1 LVNTAEDSGFY
12 ITVAPEALGPKKR
25 RLIMALTRRA
35 LKAMG
40 IEDEKIDEIINMHT
54 ETVEGLKADVAKYK
68 ADAETLPEVQRQLEK
83 AQNDLEAGKKDSWKV
98 KYEAIKEEFESYKS
112 EQTKKATRAAKEKA
126 YRELLKQAGVSE
138 KRLDTVLRVSDVDS
152 VEIDE
157 KGAIKGADK
166 ITESIKSE
174 WADFIQTT
182 TIQGAQTAAPP
193 VNSGGSAMTK
203 ADIYKKDD
211 HGRYVMSAAERQKA
225 LMENQIT

>member
-1 LVNTAEDSGFY
+1 
-12 ITVAPEALGPKKR
+12 
-25 RLIMALTRRA
+25 MALTRRA

-211 HGRYVMSAAERQKA
+211 H
-225 LMENQIT
+225 

>member
-1 LVNTAEDSGFY
+1 
-12 ITVAPEALGPKKR
+12 
-25 RLIMALTRRA
+25 MALTRRA

-112 EQTKKATRAAKEKA
+112 EQAKKETRAAKEKA
-126 YRELLKQAGVSE
+126 YRELLKQAGVSD
-138 KRLDTVLRVSDVDS
+138 KRLDAVLRVSDVDS
-152 VEIDE
+152 VDLDD
-157 KGAIKGADK
+157 KGAVKDADK
-166 ITESIKSE
+166 LTESIKSE
-174 WADFIQTT
+174 WSDFIQTT
-182 TIQGAQTAAPP
+182 TTPGGLTAAPP

-211 HGRYVMSAAERQKA
+211 HGRYIMSAAERQKA
-225 LMENQIT
+225 LMENQII